1 MRSMMRL
8 TVALGLTLVAA
19 GTIDAGEPSGLEGT
33 WIEVPKVVERVG
45 YVLNRAPYSLT
56 VEGDAW
62 TLRCEGSL
70 AQQSLISIPERGKI
84 DFVTLSS
91 GKFWISRAI
100 YKIEGDVLTICE
112 AAIEQ
117 ARPTDFRD
125 RMDPDSFTIVQTYKR
140 KPK

>member
-8 TVALGLTLVAA
+8 TVAVGLVLVVA

-33 WIEVPKVVERVG
+33 WVEIPKKVKRVG
-45 YVLNRAPYSLT
+45 YVLTRPPYTLT
-56 VEGDAW
+56 IEGDAW
-62 TLRCEGSL
+62 TLRCEGVL
-70 AQQSLISIPERGKI
+70 AQQSLFSIPERGKI

-91 GKFWISRAI
+91 GKFWITRAI
-100 YKIEGDVLTICE
+100 YKIEGDLLTICE

-117 ARPTDFRD
+117 GRPTDFLEWPAHD
-125 RMDPDSFTIVQTYKR
+125 RLTLVQTFKR